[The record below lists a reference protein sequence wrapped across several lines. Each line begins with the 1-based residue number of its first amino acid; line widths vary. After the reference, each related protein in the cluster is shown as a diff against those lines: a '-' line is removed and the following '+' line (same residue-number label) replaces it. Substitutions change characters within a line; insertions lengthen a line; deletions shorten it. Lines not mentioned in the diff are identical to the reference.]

1 MSDTDFLNGWAD
13 LAYSSRHM
21 VFEHCAEAIA
31 LLNPYGDRFGDLNIA
46 ACQLLGYPRQELL
59 ELPVSKLFGH
69 QLADLIVFTQAVMDK
84 GRGWTDELSC
94 NCKSGERIELEISAT
109 VLKVKGEQ
117 QLILV
122 LREQSKQRYHRD
134 QAETERTMRGGLIE
148 WRNIMNLFQ
157 ETERDKQLLLS
168 SVGDGIYSIDSEG
181 LATFVNPAGARM
193 LGWAPEEM
201 MGKNIHRI
209 HHHTH
214 ADGSHYPVEDCPIY
228 KAVHDGLVHEGRQ
241 EVFWRRDGS
250 SFAVEF
256 TSTPVISDSRIVGA
270 VVVFRDITERRTT
283 ELQLQ
288 SALAEL
294 QALKQRLEEQNAY
307 LQEEIHIEHNY
318 RDIVGQSDPILKIV
332 RQIDVVG
339 PTDANVLI
347 HGESGTGK
355 ELIARAIH
363 QASKRRDQPLIR
375 VNCAAIP
382 AELFESEFFGHLR
395 GAFTGAVRDRIGRFE
410 LANGGTLFLD
420 EIGEIPLELQSK
432 LLRVL
437 QEGQFERVG
446 EERTRSVDVRI
457 IAATNR
463 DLRAE
468 VQSRRFREDLFFRL
482 NVFPVH
488 SPSLRERRSDIPL
501 LASHFL
507 QLIGARLN
515 MPGHRLSKGDMAR
528 LQAYDWPGNIREL
541 QNVIERA
548 LITATGA
555 ELNIDLPNASVSSQ
569 VEVVEVN
576 SRIMTE
582 QQLRTLERDNL
593 CAAMAACGGKL
604 FGKDGAA
611 ELLGIKPTTL
621 ASRLKKL
628 GIAQAPGSVE
638 RP

>member
-1 MSDTDFLNGWAD
+1 MSDSDFLNGWAD

-31 LLNPYGDRFGDLNIA
+31 LLNPYSDRFGDLNIA
-46 ACQLLGYPRQELL
+46 MCKLLGYPRQELL

-84 GRGWTDELSC
+84 GRSWTDELSC

-109 VLKVKGEQ
+109 LLLVKGEQ

-148 WRNIMNLFQ
+148 WRNVMNLFQ

-201 MGKNIHRI
+201 IGKNIHRI

-214 ADGSHYPVEDCPIY
+214 ADGSHYPVEECPIY

-288 SALAEL
+288 NALAEL

-318 RDIVGQSDPILKIV
+318 RDIVGQSDSILKIV

-395 GAFTGAVRDRIGRFE
+395 GAFTGAVRDRVGRFE
-410 LANGGTLFLD
+410 LADGGTLFLD

-468 VQSRRFREDLFFRL
+468 VQAKRFREDLFFRL

-488 SPSLRERRSDIPL
+488 SPSLHERRSDIPL

-515 MPGHRLSKGDMAR
+515 MPGHRLNKGDMAR

-555 ELNIDLPNASVSSQ
+555 ELNIDLPNALVASQ
-569 VEVVEVN
+569 VDMAEGLL
-576 SRIMTE
+576 RIMTE
-582 QQLRTLERDNL
+582 QELRTLERDNV
-593 CAAMAACGGKL
+593 CAAMTACGGKL

-611 ELLGIKPTTL
+611 ELLGIKTTTL
-621 ASRLKKL
+621 ASRLKKM
-628 GIAQAPGSVE
+628 GID
-638 RP
+638 

>member
-1 MSDTDFLNGWAD
+1 MSETDFLAGWAD

-46 ACQLLGYPRQELL
+46 TCQLLGYPRQELL

-94 NCKSGERIELEISAT
+94 NCKSGERIQLEISAT
-109 VLKVKGEQ
+109 VLQVKGQ
-117 QLILV
+117 PQLILV
-122 LREQSKQRYHRD
+122 LREQSRQRYHRD
-134 QAETERTMRGGLIE
+134 QADTERTMRGGLIE

-201 MGKNIHRI
+201 IGKNIHRI

-228 KAVHDGLVHEGRQ
+228 KAVHDGMVHEGRQ

-288 SALAEL
+288 NALAEL

-318 RDIVGQSDPILKIV
+318 RDIVGQSEPILKIV

-363 QASKRRDQPLIR
+363 QASRRREQPLIR

-395 GAFTGAVRDRIGRFE
+395 GAFTGAVRDRVGRFE
-410 LANGGTLFLD
+410 LADGGTLFLD

-468 VQSRRFREDLFFRL
+468 VQARHFREDLFFRL

-507 QLIGARLN
+507 QLIGTRLN
-515 MPGHRLSKGDMAR
+515 MSGRRLSKGDMVR

-548 LITATGA
+548 LITAIGS
-555 ELNIDLPNASVSSQ
+555 ELNIDLPGSALPGQ
-569 VEVVEVN
+569 APALEQH
-576 SRIMTE
+576 RPIMTE

-628 GIAQAPGSVE
+628 GIA
-638 RP
+638 

>member
-1 MSDTDFLNGWAD
+1 MSDTDFLAGWAD

-46 ACQLLGYPRQELL
+46 TCQLLGYPRQELL

-84 GRGWTDELSC
+84 GRGWTDGLSC
-94 NCKSGERIELEISAT
+94 NCKSGERIELEVSAT
-109 VLKVKGEQ
+109 VLQVKGQ
-117 QLILV
+117 PQLILV
-122 LREQSKQRYHRD
+122 LREQSRQRYHRD
-134 QAETERTMRGGLIE
+134 QADTERTMRGGLIE

-201 MGKNIHRI
+201 IGKNIHRI

-241 EVFWRRDGS
+241 EVFWRRDGT

-288 SALAEL
+288 NALAEL

-318 RDIVGQSDPILKIV
+318 RDIVGQSEPILKIV

-363 QASKRRDQPLIR
+363 QASRRREQPLIR

-395 GAFTGAVRDRIGRFE
+395 GAFTGAVRDRVGRFE
-410 LANGGTLFLD
+410 LADGGTLFLD

-463 DLRAE
+463 DLRVE
-468 VQSRRFREDLFFRL
+468 VQARRFREDLFFRL

-507 QLIGARLN
+507 QLIGTRLN
-515 MPGHRLSKGDMAR
+515 MSGRRLSKGDMAR

-555 ELNIDLPNASVSSQ
+555 ELNIDLPGAAVSGQAPAS
-569 VEVVEVN
+569 EHL
-576 SRIMTE
+576 RPIMTE

-593 CAAMAACGGKL
+593 CAALAACGGKL

-628 GIAQAPGSVE
+628 GIA
-638 RP
+638 

>member
-46 ACQLLGYPRQELL
+46 TCQLLGYPRQELL

-109 VLKVKGEQ
+109 VLQVKGEQ

-122 LREQSKQRYHRD
+122 LREQSKQRYQRD

-201 MGKNIHRI
+201 IGKNIHRI

-288 SALAEL
+288 NALAEL

-363 QASKRRDQPLIR
+363 QASKRREQPLIR

-468 VQSRRFREDLFFRL
+468 VQSKRFREDLFFRL

-507 QLIGARLN
+507 QLIGVRLN

-555 ELNIDLPNASVSSQ
+555 ELNIDLPNAAVSSQ
-569 VEVVEVN
+569 VEVVQIN

-582 QQLRTLERDNL
+582 QELRTLERDNL
-593 CAAMAACGGKL
+593 SAAMAACGGKL

-628 GIAQAPGSVE
+628 GIA
-638 RP
+638 

>member
-1 MSDTDFLNGWAD
+1 MRDTDSLDGWTD
-13 LAYSSRHM
+13 LAYPSRHM

-31 LLNPYGDRFGDLNIA
+31 LLDPYNDRFVDLNIA
-46 ACQLLGYPRQELL
+46 ACRLLSYPRQELL
-59 ELPVSKLFGH
+59 EFPVSKLFGH

-109 VLKVKGEQ
+109 RLLVKGVQ

-122 LREQSKQRYHRD
+122 LREKSQQRYQRD

-148 WRNIMNLFQ
+148 WRNILNLFQ

-168 SVGDGIYSIDSEG
+168 SVGDGIYSIDSDG

-201 MGKNIHRI
+201 IGKNIHRI

-214 ADGSHYPVEDCPIY
+214 ADGAHYPVEDCPIY
-228 KAVHDGLVHEGRQ
+228 KAVHDGMVHEGRQ
-241 EVFWRRDGS
+241 EVFWRRDGT

-256 TSTPVISDSRIVGA
+256 TSTPVISDGRIIGA

-288 SALAEL
+288 NALVEL
-294 QALKQRLEEQNAY
+294 KTLKQRLEEQNAY

-318 RDIVGQSDPILKIV
+318 RDIVGQSEPILKIV
-332 RQIDVVG
+332 QQIDVVG

-395 GAFTGAVRDRIGRFE
+395 GAFTGAVRDRVGRFE

-468 VQSRRFREDLFFRL
+468 VQAKRFREDLFFRL

-488 SPSLRERRSDIPL
+488 SPSLRERRADVPL

-507 QLIGARLN
+507 QLIGTRLN
-515 MPGHRLSKGDMAR
+515 MPGHRLNKGDMAR
-528 LQAYDWPGNIREL
+528 LQAYEWPGNIREL

-555 ELNIDLPNASVSSQ
+555 ELNIDLPNTATSTQ
-569 VEVVEVN
+569 VAAAQDNV
-576 SRIMTE
+576 RIMTE
-582 QQLRTLERDNL
+582 QELRTLERDNL
-593 CAAMAACGGKL
+593 SAAMAACGGKM

-611 ELLGIKPTTL
+611 QLLGIKPTTL
-621 ASRLKKL
+621 ASRLKKMAL
-628 GIAQAPGSVE
+628 D
-638 RP
+638 

>member
-1 MSDTDFLNGWAD
+1 MSDTDFLAGWAD

-46 ACQLLGYPRQELL
+46 TCQLLGYPRQELL

-84 GRGWTDELSC
+84 GRGWTDGLSC
-94 NCKSGERIELEISAT
+94 NCKSGERIELEVSAT
-109 VLKVKGEQ
+109 VLQVKGQ
-117 QLILV
+117 PQLILV
-122 LREQSKQRYHRD
+122 LREQSRQRYHRD
-134 QAETERTMRGGLIE
+134 QADTERTMRGGLIE

-201 MGKNIHRI
+201 IGKNIHRI

-241 EVFWRRDGS
+241 EVFWRRDGT

-288 SALAEL
+288 NALAEL

-318 RDIVGQSDPILKIV
+318 RDIVGQSEPILKIV

-363 QASKRRDQPLIR
+363 QASRRREQPLIR

-395 GAFTGAVRDRIGRFE
+395 GAFTGAVRDRVGRFE
-410 LANGGTLFLD
+410 LADGGTLFLD

-446 EERTRSVDVRI
+446 EERTRSVNVRI

-463 DLRAE
+463 DLRVE
-468 VQSRRFREDLFFRL
+468 VQARRFREDLFFRL

-507 QLIGARLN
+507 QLIGTRLN
-515 MPGHRLSKGDMAR
+515 MSGRRLSKGDMAR

-555 ELNIDLPNASVSSQ
+555 ELNIDLPGAAVSGQAPASEHLRPV
-569 VEVVEVN
+569 
-576 SRIMTE
+576 MTE

-593 CAAMAACGGKL
+593 CAALAACGGKL

-628 GIAQAPGSVE
+628 GIA
-638 RP
+638 